1 MRKTFNLTDENT
13 QLLYEVK
20 EKHGFN
26 TETEAANYIFKSYR
40 KMLENEN
47 DQDEFIDKFLN
58 RFNMQYYKFMERL
71 RWATQTAEVNSI
83 VLLDA
88 VNTILMNENLQDC
101 VLVDKMKSNVITIS
115 QDYQKKKVEH
125 FKQAK
130 EDRKAKK
137 DN

>member
-20 EKHGFN
+20 KKHGFH
-26 TETEAANYIFKSYR
+26 TETEAANYLFESYQ
-40 KMLENEN
+40 KMIESENG
-47 DQDEFIDKFLN
+47 QDEFIEKFLD
-58 RFNMQYYKFMERL
+58 RFNMRYYKFMERL

-88 VNTILMNENLQDC
+88 INTILMNENIQDC
-101 VLVDKMKSNVITIS
+101 VLVDKMKSNVISIS

-130 EDRKAKK
+130 EDRKTKK
-137 DN
+137 G